1 MDLKTILLNLLNI
14 VILQWFFIRI
24 VKCDEEVIE
33 SYSLMSIDM
42 MMGDNMACRGHG
54 TIVKYY
60 WYGIQYWVLP
70 LSGWGGEFILL
81 NKKPEIIKLT
91 KKNRND

>member
-33 SYSLMSIDM
+33 SYRLMSIDM

-54 TIVKYY
+54 TIVKYQ
-60 WYGIQYWVLP
+60 WYSLVYFIVP
-70 LSGWGGEFILL
+70 LTSWG
-81 NKKPEIIKLT
+81 NKFYSLYNEPTYKKLT
-91 KKNRND
+91 KKYKL